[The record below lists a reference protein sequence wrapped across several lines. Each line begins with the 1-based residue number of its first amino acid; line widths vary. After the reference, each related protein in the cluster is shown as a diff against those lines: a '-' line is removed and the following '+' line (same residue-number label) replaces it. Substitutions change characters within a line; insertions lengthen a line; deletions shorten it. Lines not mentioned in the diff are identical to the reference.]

1 MEMFF
6 WSTQLLVL
14 EEIVASEKFLAT
26 NGKAFKDVE
35 AVNFAK
41 RWAELTGGSDISLDT
56 LVLVKTVTPGVDQGG
71 HQPAHFMAY
80 AAFEWFIL
88 FRDVQGSIRR
98 MVAWRI
104 LERKSRIRVWNLMTP
119 SERSRKI

>member
-35 AVNFAK
+35 AVNFGK
-41 RWAELTGGSDISLDT
+41 RWAELTGGSDT
-56 LVLVKTVTPGVDQGG
+56 VVVKTVTPGVDQGG

-98 MVAWRI
+98 MVAWRL

>member
-1 MEMFF
+1 MFF

-35 AVNFAK
+35 AVNFGK
-41 RWAELTGGSDISLDT
+41 RWAELTGGSDT
-56 LVLVKTVTPGVDQGG
+56 VVVKTVTPGVDQGG

-98 MVAWRI
+98 MVAWRL

>member
-1 MEMFF
+1 MFF

-35 AVNFAK
+35 AVNFGK

-56 LVLVKTVTPGVDQGG
+56 VVVKTVTPGVDQGG

-98 MVAWRI
+98 WWHGVSW
-104 LERKSRIRVWNLMTP
+104 
-119 SERSRKI
+119 SENHVSECGT